1 MTFQLGDIITNKL
14 KPGPHFMIIEIT
26 NKDTVVG
33 LQLDGKDENQKAY
46 FSLEYMWVFKKV

>member
-26 NKDTVVG
+26 NKDIVVG

-46 FSLEYMWVFKKV
+46 FSLEDMWVFKKV